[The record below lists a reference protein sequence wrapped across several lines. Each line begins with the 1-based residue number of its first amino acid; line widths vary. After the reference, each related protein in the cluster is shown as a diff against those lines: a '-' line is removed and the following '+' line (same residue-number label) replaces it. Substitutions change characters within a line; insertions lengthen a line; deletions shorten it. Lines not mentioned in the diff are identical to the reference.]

1 MSVITLRGG
10 FTQIKN
16 SRDVPQ
22 DRELIDLRYSM
33 LDGRWIL
40 LSPGYR
46 AVGLTPETQLAS
58 RHEAGNDQHVH
69 FEQKGLGGAFEP
81 VVR

>member
-10 FTQIKN
+10 CTQIKN
-16 SRDVPQ
+16 LRDVPQ

-40 LSPGYR
+40 
-46 AVGLTPETQLAS
+46 S
-58 RHEAGNDQHVH
+58 RQGIELLHLHLKPN
-69 FEQKGLGGAFEP
+69 
-81 VVR
+81 